1 MTRILRGRW
10 LAGLTMLMPATVVL
24 AQQPVES
31 ASGEGGWGQWL
42 MLLFVIGMGLSVFH
56 SIKLLKRSSR
66 PDSGY
71 WLKRFEQACLKH
83 DPSAASQALLFW
95 AKAVW
100 GGDAPTTLPG
110 IAARVGLD
118 EVSAQL
124 KALQQ
129 ATRSGESSTWN
140 AYLCRQV
147 LTESLAGIVAGPAE
161 TDSD

>member
-1 MTRILRGRW
+1 MNRIFRGRW
-10 LAGLTMLMPATVVL
+10 LAGLAMLIPATLVL
-24 AQQPVES
+24 AQQPVET
-31 ASGEGGWGQWL
+31 APDEAGWGQWL

-56 SIKLLKRSSR
+56 SIKLLKHSSK
-66 PDSGY
+66 PDPGY

-118 EVSAQL
+118 EASAQL

-129 ATRSGESSTWN
+129 ATRSGESSAWN

-147 LTESLAGIVAGPAE
+147 LTESLAGIMPG
-161 TDSD
+161 SDE